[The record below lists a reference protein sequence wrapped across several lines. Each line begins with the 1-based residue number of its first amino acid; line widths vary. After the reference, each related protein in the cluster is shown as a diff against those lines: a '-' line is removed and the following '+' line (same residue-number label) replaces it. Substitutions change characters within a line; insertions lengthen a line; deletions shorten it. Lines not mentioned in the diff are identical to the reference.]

1 MDRNTETNWHINAL
15 KLKSTDT
22 YKPIFVDI
30 CTEFSIH
37 KNSKKTGFG
46 FCFNVVL
53 NCGPETLLIHSVRC
67 FHFLPPENITFC
79 GAFKGFKMGVLVNF
93 IICNIKIYQVI
104 NSILLGLFWEFYQ
117 IYRTAIY
124 KNI

>member
-22 YKPIFVDI
+22 CKPIFVDI

-37 KNSKKTGFG
+37 KNSNCFG

-79 GAFKGFKMGVLVNF
+79 GAFKGFKMGVLARNRLIVDHIF
-93 IICNIKIYQVI
+93 DIPG
-104 NSILLGLFWEFYQ
+104 SFFEE
-117 IYRTAIY
+117 

>member
-22 YKPIFVDI
+22 CKPIFVDI

-37 KNSKKTGFG
+37 KNSKKTCFG

-79 GAFKGFKMGVLVNF
+79 GAFKGFKMGVLARNRLIVDHIF
-93 IICNIKIYQVI
+93 DIPG
-104 NSILLGLFWEFYQ
+104 SFFEE
-117 IYRTAIY
+117 